1 MFFIALGLKLLC
13 FFQMAPVRS
22 PKFTYTQEQIFSAV
36 AEVRNGA
43 SASAVSRKYNIPRT
57 TIIAKVTGKTP
68 MTRKMGPAPRLG
80 VDIEAMLA
88 KWVMGLASQGFP
100 ITKYNLLT
108 SAQQIAVEM
117 GQAASFPN
125 GKPGKKWLLLFLQ
138 RHPEIASRTPE
149 KLSKVRAVITKQDV
163 TNWFDEVS
171 TYLEKSDFV
180 DILNDPARLFNAD
193 ETAFMLC
200 PKGEKVLGI
209 KGQRNVYEV
218 HSGSDK
224 ESLTVLNNV
233 NAAGTIAPTM
243 IVYPAKRLPQS
254 IKLSIPLDWSI
265 GRSDWLDDRR
275 ELL

>member
-43 SASAVSRKYNIPRT
+43 SASAVSRKYNIPRTT

-125 GKPGKKWLLLFLQ
+125 GKPGKKWLLPF
-138 RHPEIASRTPE
+138 
-149 KLSKVRAVITKQDV
+149 
-163 TNWFDEVS
+163 F
-171 TYLEKSDFV
+171 
-180 DILNDPARLFNAD
+180 
-193 ETAFMLC
+193 TA
-200 PKGEKVLGI
+200 
-209 KGQRNVYEV
+209 
-218 HSGSDK
+218 
-224 ESLTVLNNV
+224 
-233 NAAGTIAPTM
+233 AP
-243 IVYPAKRLPQS
+243 R
-254 IKLSIPLDWSI
+254 DC
-265 GRSDWLDDRR
+265 
-275 ELL
+275 